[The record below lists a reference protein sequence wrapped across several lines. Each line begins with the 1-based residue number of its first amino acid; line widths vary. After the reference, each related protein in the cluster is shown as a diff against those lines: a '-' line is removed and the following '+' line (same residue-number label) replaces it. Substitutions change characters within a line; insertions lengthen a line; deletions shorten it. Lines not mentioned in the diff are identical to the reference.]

1 MGLTAPINAAAGDA
15 HRPGKHTLEG
25 EARVVFTL
33 LGLVSDIVLDLDMP
47 VTRARD
53 LFTLSLYKQAETRY
67 RTSTRVSLAFDTA
80 LRTVK
85 KIKKRYREGAVEQGD
100 GPHFNLR
107 RKVYFMLLQNEMDL
121 DEIARELPINYEV
134 NYARLSVET
143 LMEQGLVEEIDRGRG
158 HVTYRALIPE
168 GYVNFF
174 REDHEAML
182 QGFDR
187 FLSAMRKVVR
197 ARLLRGNSSTAIA
210 RGFVVRVRSEDM
222 EDFADDVR
230 AAAVRLLME
239 YEARAEGA
247 SDDQL
252 EDVELLV
259 GLAPS
264 E

>member
-1 MGLTAPINAAAGDA
+1 MGQATPLSDLNDA
-15 HRPGKHTLEG
+15 HRPGRHTLEG

-33 LGLVSDIVLDLDMP
+33 LGLVSDVVLDLDMP

-53 LFTLSLYKQAETRY
+53 LFTLSLYRKAESRY

-107 RKVYFMLLQNEMDL
+107 RKVYFMLLNKEMDL

-143 LMEQGLVEEIDRGRG
+143 LMEQGLCEENDRGRG
-158 HVTYRALIPE
+158 HVTYRAVIPE

-174 REDHEAML
+174 REDHEAAVA
-182 QGFDR
+182 GFER

-197 ARLLRGNSSTAIA
+197 ERLLRGNSDTALA
-210 RGFVVRVRSEDM
+210 RGFVARVRREDA
-222 EDFADDVR
+222 EDFADDLR
-230 AAAVRLLME
+230 AAVVRLLME
-239 YEARAEGA
+239 YESRADGLE
-247 SDDQL
+247 DDQL
-252 EDVELLV
+252 QDMELLI

>member
-1 MGLTAPINAAAGDA
+1 MGQATPIADLTEA
-15 HRPGKHTLEG
+15 HRPGRHTLEG

-33 LGLVSDIVLDLDMP
+33 LGLVSDVVLDLDMP

-53 LFTLSLYKQAETRY
+53 LFTLSLYRKAESRY

-107 RKVYFMLLQNEMDL
+107 RKVYFMLLNKEMDL

-143 LMEQGLVEEIDRGRG
+143 LMEQGLCEENDRGRG
-158 HVTYRALIPE
+158 HVTYRAIIPE

-174 REDHEAML
+174 REDHEAAVA
-182 QGFDR
+182 GFER

-197 ARLLRGNSSTAIA
+197 ERLLRGNSDTALA
-210 RGFVVRVRSEDM
+210 RGFVARVRREDA
-222 EDFADDVR
+222 EDFADDLR
-230 AAAVRLLME
+230 ASVVRLLME
-239 YEARAEGA
+239 YESRADG
-247 SDDQL
+247 L
-252 EDVELLV
+252 EDEELQDMELLI